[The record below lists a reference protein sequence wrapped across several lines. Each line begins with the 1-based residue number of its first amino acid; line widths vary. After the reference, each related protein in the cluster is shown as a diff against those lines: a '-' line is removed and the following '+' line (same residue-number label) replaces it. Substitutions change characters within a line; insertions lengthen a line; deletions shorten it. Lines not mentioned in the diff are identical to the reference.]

1 MNSIEPIRVLNRK
14 LDSILLPSG
23 REGQHAM
30 TKVICTLGPNSRDTK
45 VLEALLDAGMTAAR
59 FDFSWGSRQYHQE
72 TLNNLR
78 KACRNKRKLC
88 GVIMDTKGPEIAVLN
103 VRNPIDLKEGQEIRI
118 SSDPSLNASS
128 HALPV
133 NFPDI
138 GKYLQPGNQ
147 AFVGQYLFTGSET
160 TSTYLTVREVA
171 SDSEVVCICHN
182 AARLEGVMLT
192 VHFSG
197 VTNPIPTFSD
207 DDVEDIMTWGKK
219 NEIDFLSISFCR
231 SKEDVL
237 YARELLDRAGLKGT
251 EILSKI
257 ENKDGLLNFEG
268 IITHSYGL
276 ILSRG

>member
-1 MNSIEPIRVLNRK
+1 
-14 LDSILLPSG
+14 
-23 REGQHAM
+23 
-30 TKVICTLGPNSRDTK
+30 
-45 VLEALLDAGMTAAR
+45 
-59 FDFSWGSRQYHQE
+59 
-72 TLNNLR
+72 
-78 KACRNKRKLC
+78 
-88 GVIMDTKGPEIAVLN
+88 
-103 VRNPIDLKEGQEIRI
+103 
-118 SSDPSLNASS
+118 
-128 HALPV
+128 
-133 NFPDI
+133 
-138 GKYLQPGNQ
+138 
-147 AFVGQYLFTGSET
+147 
-160 TSTYLTVREVA
+160 
-171 SDSEVVCICHN
+171 
-182 AARLEGVMLT
+182 MLT